1 MSRRRSGSLAV
12 ALVLGAVG
20 TAQAIEVV
28 PYSGFLDRDGAPVD
42 GSARLRFRMYAN
54 EGAPVAPAQDPC
66 DGTGQ
71 PQCIWAED
79 HPQVAV
85 HNGAFTVK
93 LGRPAAPGQARDI
106 APALRRKT
114 PLFIEV
120 AVFDQ
125 GRADFTILGRQE
137 IHPAPQAVF
146 TLQPDIEVDTLTA
159 TTVQAEVVHT
169 TVLNTAEANVDADLR
184 VARLIATTVDAAG
197 TTFTGGVTLAA
208 GSELTVNAL
217 PFKGLKVGHD
227 AIPARGIPAWNGQ
240 ITSSQDCFGAL
251 GNCPTSTVLPVVD
264 PARAFCTLTLA
275 GTFEVRESVN
285 WMCAVYRSAEPGTP
299 WKLDKRQINNGDV
312 TTQVGCQ
319 ATCLEW

>member
-1 MSRRRSGSLAV
+1 MKGRRSGSWAI

-20 TAQAIEVV
+20 TSQATEVV
-28 PYSGFLDRDGAPVD
+28 PCSGFLDRDGAHAD
-42 GSARLRFRMYAN
+42 GSARLRFRMYAD
-54 EGAPVAPAQDPC
+54 ERAPAAPAQDPC
-66 DGTGQ
+66 DGTAQ

-79 HPQVAV
+79 HPQVAA

-93 LGRPAAPGQARDI
+93 LGRLAAPGQARDI

-146 TLQPDIEVDTLTA
+146 TLQPDIEVGTLTA
-159 TTVQAEVVHT
+159 TAVEAATVTTTDASVHGDL
-169 TVLNTAEANVDADLR
+169 TVG
-184 VARLIATTVDAAG
+184 RLTATTVDAAG
-197 TTFTGGVTLAA
+197 TTFTGGVTLAP

-227 AIPARGIPAWNGQ
+227 AIPARGIPAWNGV
-240 ITSSQDCFGAL
+240 ITTSQDCVGVGAS
-251 GNCPTSTVLPVVD
+251 CPTSTVLPVVE
-264 PARAFCTLTLA
+264 PARAFCALSLTGA
-275 GTFEVRESVN
+275 FEVRESVN
-285 WMCAVYRSAEPGTP
+285 WTCAVYRSPDPGNP
-299 WKLDKRQINNGDV
+299 WKLDKRQINNGDNS
-312 TTQVGCQ
+312 TQVGCQ